1 MVFINGVKYRATKK
15 LVVEYLK
22 RNLLANGYVISE
34 VTFISDNFN
43 QPSIKHV
50 CPHEAGFK
58 SLVPSVFT
66 FRDEDGT
73 ILVNYVYCSSCGKL
87 MIYREFM

>member
-22 RNLLANGYVISE
+22 RNLQANGYVVSE

-66 FRDEDGT
+66 FQDEDGT
-73 ILVNYVYCSSCGKL
+73 ILVNYVYCNRCGKL
-87 MIYREFM
+87 MIYHEFM